1 MEIYESFGQFLHEK
15 RLERKMSYRDLASS
29 LGLSA
34 PYISDME
41 KGRRNA
47 PSMDVLENLA
57 SYFNLS
63 EKEKTMM
70 FDLAGESK
78 NEIAPDLPN
87 YIKDNNSVV
96 VALRTARDLGATQ
109 KDWENFVRELRKK
122 RG

>member
-63 EKEKTMM
+63 EEEKTMM

-87 YIKDNNSVV
+87 YIRDNNSVV

-109 KDWENFVRELRKK
+109 KDWENFVRELREK

>member
-63 EKEKTMM
+63 EEEKTMM

-87 YIKDNNSVV
+87 YIRDNDSVV

-109 KDWENFVRELRKK
+109 KDWENFVRELREK

>member
-63 EKEKTMM
+63 EEEKIMM

-109 KDWENFVRELRKK
+109 KDWENFVRELREK

>member
-47 PSMDVLENLA
+47 PSMDVLESLA

-87 YIKDNNSVV
+87 YIRDNNSVV

>member
-87 YIKDNNSVV
+87 YIRDNNSVV